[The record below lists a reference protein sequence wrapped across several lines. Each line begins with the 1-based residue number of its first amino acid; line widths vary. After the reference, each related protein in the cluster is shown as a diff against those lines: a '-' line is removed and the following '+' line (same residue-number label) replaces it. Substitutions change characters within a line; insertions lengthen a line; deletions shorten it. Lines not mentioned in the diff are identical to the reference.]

1 MGDIW
6 QSGWAAEGLNV
17 FVGAFLGAFLGF
29 AFSRYQRM
37 QEHKSKQAVL
47 LAHLH
52 RELSLL
58 GEEASPGNRH
68 TLSLRVPIRVNVIPR
83 LLDGNLLGYRE
94 HGTLLDHLIV
104 LEQMISKYNDW
115 ALLTNEAQTLG
126 RRSPEEVAQMQHA
139 AGQMA
144 AMIATLRNTILP
156 LLGVSETDVRR
167 TRAILEHAVIAP
179 QRSATQQ

>member
-6 QSGWAAEGLNV
+6 QSSWAAEGLSV
-17 FVGAFLGAFLGF
+17 FVGAFLGAFFGYV
-29 AFSRYQRM
+29 FSRYRGM

-58 GEEASPGNRH
+58 GEEASPGDRH
-68 TLSLRVPIRVNVIPR
+68 ALSLRVPIRVNVIPR
-83 LLDGNLLGYRE
+83 LLDGDLLGYRE
-94 HGTLLDHLIV
+94 HGTLLDHLIL
-104 LEQMISKYNDW
+104 LEQMISRYNDW
-115 ALLTNEAQTLG
+115 AVLTNEAQTLG

-144 AMIATLRNTILP
+144 AVIATLRSSILP
-156 LLGVSETDVRR
+156 LLGVSENDIKRVI
-167 TRAILEHAVIAP
+167 ALLEHAVNAP
-179 QRSATQQ
+179 QRSAAQH

>member
-17 FVGAFLGAFLGF
+17 FVGAFLGAFLGY
-29 AFSRYQRM
+29 AFSRYQST

-58 GEEASPGNRH
+58 GEEAALGDRQA
-68 TLSLRVPIRVNVIPR
+68 LSLRVPIRVNVIPR
-83 LLDGNLLGYRE
+83 LLDGELLGYRE

-126 RRSPEEVAQMQHA
+126 RRSLEEVAQMQHA

-144 AMIATLRNTILP
+144 AMIATLRSTILP
-156 LLGVSETDVRR
+156 LLGVSETDIQR
-167 TRAILEHAVIAP
+167 TRAILEHAVMAP
-179 QRSATQQ
+179 HESATQH